1 MNKFSGPSFDLQ
13 TMDGQPVCGDLRGNY
28 SLGGNAYD
36 KYGAPHGRINV
47 TLRDDRS
54 GKLRAIILS
63 QAQAQVGEALQW
75 VDGPEI
81 HGVEI

>member
-1 MNKFSGPSFDLQ
+1 MKKFTTPSFDLQ
-13 TMDGQPVCGDLRGNY
+13 TQDGQHVYGDLRGNY

-36 KYGAPHGRINV
+36 KYGAPHERINV
-47 TLRDDRS
+47 TLRDDCS
-54 GKLRAIILS
+54 GKRRAIILD
-63 QAQAQVGEALQW
+63 QAQAQVGAALQW